1 MPLTS
6 LNDEQL
12 SAATAP
18 LGHNLIIAS
27 AGTGKTSTIVGRIAH
42 LLHKWH
48 RAFQDITLNFY
59 Q

>member
-1 MPLTS
+1 MPLST

-27 AGTGKTSTIVGRIAH
+27 AGTGKTSTIVGRIGH
-42 LLHKWH
+42 LL
-48 RAFQDITLNFY
+48 RS
-59 Q
+59 